1 MNWEV
6 VKDVAMTAGSILA
19 AVVISF
25 MTFKK
30 KLDDYFSHKKEN
42 VPDKVIKQSDVD
54 NKILTK
60 MEHVKEALNADRILV
75 FDFHNGEHFANG
87 RSALRMS
94 ASYEVTKYGIERKQ
108 NKLQKLPLSI
118 LPNLIKELL
127 DKGYFV
133 VDDFEKFKDMQPEY
147 SICYSLEMK
156 SLYNYIIKDEKGA
169 PVGFVSIQFQN
180 ITEEINKELTHKLVW
195 FIEEKIND
203 LVEK

>member
-6 VKDVAMTAGSILA
+6 VKDIAINFGYIIA
-19 AVVISF
+19 AVVIAS
-25 MTFKK
+25 TTIKK
-30 KLDDYFSHKKEN
+30 KLDGYFNSKKEN
-42 VPDKVIKQSDVD
+42 VPDKVIKQSDID

-60 MEHVKEALNADRILV
+60 MEHTKEALGADRILV

-108 NKLQKLPLSI
+108 NNLQKLPLSI

-127 DKGYFV
+127 EKGFFV

-147 SICYSLEMK
+147 SICASLGMK
-156 SLYNYIIKDEKGA
+156 SLYNYIIKNEKGA
-169 PVGFVSIQFQN
+169 PVGFVSIEFKD
-180 ITEEINKELTHKLVW
+180 ITENINAELTHKLVW

>member
-6 VKDVAMTAGSILA
+6 VQNIAVSIGSMIA
-19 AVVISF
+19 AVVIGLI
-25 MTFKK
+25 TFKK
-30 KLDDYFSHKKEN
+30 KMDDYFDHKKEN
-42 VPDKVIKQSDVD
+42 VPGKIIKQSDVD

-60 MEHVKEALNADRILV
+60 MEHTKEALGADRILV

-108 NKLQKLPLSI
+108 NNLQKLPLSI

-127 DKGYFV
+127 EKGFFV

-147 SICYSLEMK
+147 SICASLGMK

-169 PVGFVSIQFQN
+169 PVGFVSIEFKN
-180 ITEEINKELTHKLVW
+180 ITENINAELTHKLVW

>member
-6 VKDVAMTAGSILA
+6 VRDIAVAVGSILA
-19 AVVISF
+19 AVVVSF
-25 MTFKK
+25 KTFKN
-30 KLDDYFSHKKEN
+30 KLDDYFDKKKED
-42 VPDKVIKQSDVD
+42 VPEKVIRQSDAD

-60 MEHVKEALNADRILV
+60 MEHAKEMLGADRILV

-94 ASYEVTKYGIERKQ
+94 ASYEVVKYGIERKQ
-108 NKLQKLPLSI
+108 NAMQRLPLSI
-118 LPNLIKELL
+118 LPNLIGKLL
-127 DKGYFV
+127 NKGHFI

-147 SICYSLEMK
+147 SICSVLKMK
-156 SLYNYIIKDEKGA
+156 SLYNYIITNNSGA
-169 PVGFVSIQFQN
+169 PIGFVSVQFKDVTNNIDNATIQ
-180 ITEEINKELTHKLVW
+180 KLIW

>member
-6 VKDVAMTAGSILA
+6 VRDIAVAVGSILA
-19 AVVISF
+19 AVVISYR
-25 MTFKK
+25 TFKS
-30 KLDDYFSHKKEN
+30 KLDDYFDKKKED
-42 VPDKVIKQSDVD
+42 VPEKVIRQSDAD

-60 MEHVKEALNADRILV
+60 MEHAKEMLGADRILV

-94 ASYEVTKYGIERKQ
+94 ASYEVVKYGIERKQ
-108 NKLQKLPLSI
+108 NAMQRLPLSI
-118 LPNLIKELL
+118 LPNLIGKLL
-127 DKGYFV
+127 SKGDFI

-147 SICYSLEMK
+147 SICSVLKMK
-156 SLYNYIIKDEKGA
+156 SLYNYIITNNSGA
-169 PVGFVSIQFQN
+169 PIGFVSVQFKDVTNNIDNATIQ
-180 ITEEINKELTHKLVW
+180 KLIW

>member
-6 VKDVAMTAGSILA
+6 VQNIAVSVGSIIA
-19 AVVISF
+19 AIAIGVI
-25 MTFKK
+25 TFKK
-30 KLDDYFSHKKEN
+30 KLDEYFDNKRED
-42 VPDKVIKQSDVD
+42 VPGKIIKQSNVD

-60 MEHVKEALNADRILV
+60 MEHTKEALGADRILV

-94 ASYEVTKYGIERKQ
+94 ASYEVTKYGVERKQ
-108 NKLQKLPLSI
+108 NNLQKLPLSI

-127 DKGYFV
+127 DKGFFI

-147 SICYSLEMK
+147 SICASLGMK
-156 SLYNYIIKDEKGA
+156 SLYNYIIKDENGA
-169 PVGFVSIQFQN
+169 PVGFVSIEFKE
-180 ITEEINKELTHKLVW
+180 ITNEINKELTHKLVW
-195 FIEEKIND
+195 FIEEKISG